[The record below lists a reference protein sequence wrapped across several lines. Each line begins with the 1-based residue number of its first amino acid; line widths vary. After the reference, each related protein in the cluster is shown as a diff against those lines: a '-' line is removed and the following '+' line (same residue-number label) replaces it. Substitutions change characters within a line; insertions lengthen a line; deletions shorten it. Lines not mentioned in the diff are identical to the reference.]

1 MNNQFIHDIMTDPN
15 VAAIAILWALTV
27 IVGLWVFADHIYR
40 RWGGGRGG
48 RWR

>member
-15 VAAIAILWALTV
+15 VDAIVCIWVLT
-27 IVGLWVFADHIYR
+27 IIFGLWVLADHIFR